1 MSAVVSFVSDVVET
15 VVDAV
20 GDVVETVVDVVEDAV
35 EFVGDTVQAVID
47 DPLPTLLMIAGSA
60 VGIPPAVT
68 SAAITA
74 ARGGDLQ
81 DIVLSAGAAYYAP
94 TATNAISSTLSASI
108 GDSIINQAVSDTV
121 IQGVSRGLV
130 SGTIAEVRG
139 GDFDDAFA
147 GAFTGTIVNS
157 GVSEF
162 TNEFIQPNV
171 QDMLADTGFDPKTVN
186 MIGRETGRAFS
197 AGLTSEILGRGDFD
211 DAFQT
216 SIQNSTINIGTDYAA
231 NTISNEF
238 KEIERGWET
247 VDQNSDKE
255 DERDLLD
262 FGDFR
267 SMETTAE
274 TDATG
279 AGIPDS
285 LVEDVQAAEG
295 QSDESIYDLARG
307 EDPYGSAEDIIEEFD
322 GSPATEVADSGFSDI
337 DLESLPDELR
347 DLFDFG
353 PTVAQDETQLPINGL
368 DFAGQQIA
376 PQTDESDV
384 LFDYGVAQYAPEEA
398 VIDSEIF
405 ASAPAEEEPE
415 EDIYAGLTD
424 ESFGLSQDQSAD
436 VAQVDI
442 APEESS
448 GVMSVIEG
456 GLNKVKQAFT
466 DVTDPE
472 NIKSGL
478 GSIAMNQVLR
488 PAIRQSLTRQIRRTP
503 TRQVA
508 QRPQAP
514 ARPKPKLTPDQ
525 IKQMQ
530 ATRMGQQPSQKID
543 MSKILAQ
550 AKQPAYVPPQKVDV
564 SKLTPVTNVA
574 GLTDI
579 LNGNKG

>member
-1 MSAVVSFVSDVVET
+1 MSAVVSFVSDVVES

-60 VGIPPAVT
+60 VGIPPAIT

-121 IQGVSRGLV
+121 VQGVSRGLV
-130 SGTIAEVRG
+130 SGTIAEIRG

-171 QDMLADTGFDPKTVN
+171 QDMLADTGFDPSTIN
-186 MIGRETGRAFS
+186 IIGRETGRAFS
-197 AGLTSEILGRGDFD
+197 AGLTAEILDRGDFD

-216 SIQNSTINIGTDYAA
+216 SLENSTINIGTNYAA

-238 KEIERGWET
+238 KEIQRGWET

-322 GSPATEVADSGFSDI
+322 GSPATAGSGFADI
-337 DLESLPDELR
+337 DFESMSDEMR

-353 PTVAQDETQLPINGL
+353 STVAQDETQLPINGL
-368 DFAGQQIA
+368 DFAGQQFG
-376 PQTDESDV
+376 PQADESDV
-384 LFDYGVAQYAPEEA
+384 LFDYGVAQYAPEEG
-398 VIDSEIF
+398 VIDSDIF

-424 ESFGLSQDQSAD
+424 ESFGLSQEPSED

-448 GVMSVIEG
+448 GAMGVIEG

-488 PAIRQSLTRQIRRTP
+488 PAIRQSLTRAIRRTP

-530 ATRMGQQPSQKID
+530 ATRMGQQPAQKID
-543 MSKILAQ
+543 MSKILAK